1 MSVFKIEKTKDFTIM
16 SNYHFRD
23 MNLSLKAKG
32 LLSYMLS
39 LPDDWDYLLN
49 GLCSIC
55 KESIKAIRSILK
67 ELEDNGYL
75 KRTKKQ
81 LENGRFSYEY
91 NIFEIPYTQKGHTEE
106 GHVEEDTQI
115 NTNKQNTKEQIDKG
129 DKTNSPFFVE
139 QEHNILTL
147 ELINRGYIEKNDT
160 QIFYYDKLFEDLLND
175 NNSYKDLMIIL
186 HYIVPRVISR
196 KFRDEDDNE
205 IKNKFGYFKNAILWN
220 IKLLNQD
227 YEDLYTDDE
236 YDWLNS

>member
-39 LPDDWDYLLN
+39 LPDDWDYSVN

-236 YDWLNS
+236 YNWLNS

>member
-39 LPDDWDYLLN
+39 LPDDWDYSVN

-55 KESIKAIRSILK
+55 KESIKAIRTILK

-106 GHVEEDTQI
+106 GHVDEDIQI
-115 NTNKQNTKEQIDKG
+115 NTNIQNTKEQIDKG

-139 QEHNILTL
+139 KEHNILTL

-175 NNSYKDLMIIL
+175 NNSYKDLLIIL

-227 YEDLYTDDE
+227 YEDLYTVDE

>member
-39 LPDDWDYLLN
+39 LPDDWDYSVN

-91 NIFEIPYTQKGHTEE
+91 NIFEIPYNQKGHTEE
-106 GHVEEDTQI
+106 GHIEEDTQI
-115 NTNKQNTKEQIDKG
+115 NTNIQNTKEQIDKG

-147 ELINRGYIEKNDT
+147 E
-160 QIFYYDKLFEDLLND
+160 
-175 NNSYKDLMIIL
+175 
-186 HYIVPRVISR
+186 
-196 KFRDEDDNE
+196 
-205 IKNKFGYFKNAILWN
+205 
-220 IKLLNQD
+220 
-227 YEDLYTDDE
+227 
-236 YDWLNS
+236 